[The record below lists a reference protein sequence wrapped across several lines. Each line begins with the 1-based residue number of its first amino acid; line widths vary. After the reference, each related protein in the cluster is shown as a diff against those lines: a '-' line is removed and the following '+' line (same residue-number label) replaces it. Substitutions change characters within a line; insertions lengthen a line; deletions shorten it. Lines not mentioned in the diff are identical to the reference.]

1 MATKAD
7 DELLET
13 PPDAQTELDAA
24 PPETVD
30 VASTTEGAEAVVQK
44 LPYEELGLDESYK
57 DAADYQ
63 TVAKRLADER
73 KQAEEQFN
81 QRLVATQHE
90 WERRT
95 AENWQQYQLR
105 QQQSAAQPATAQEKA
120 KWWNVPAD
128 VQAEWFDQYVKIDPE
143 TGEHKIVGAPA
154 GVEEKML
161 AYAKHKREHDQRF
174 NYDRENY
181 LREAVSHIVPEM
193 VRAQIEEFE
202 EVRVANQEVA
212 EFERENAT
220 WLYES
225 YIDERTQQRVFVQEM
240 DYTAN
245 PPVLRPKLSSAGQ
258 QVVGTANNIAA
269 GNRRKAR
276 MALDYASKYLLGEQY
291 LDSQLAARRAEQ
303 AKETSDKRRLDAADA
318 NSKRRGN
325 RNGSEG
331 KVETRDAPA
340 QNTSSRAMFSALFDS
355 LASPDGTFDPAAV

>member
-13 PPDAQTELDAA
+13 LPDAQTELDAA

-30 VASTTEGAEAVVQK
+30 AASTTEGAEAVVAK

-73 KQAEEQFN
+73 KQATEEFN
-81 QRLVATQHE
+81 QRLA
-90 WERRT
+90 
-95 AENWQQYQLR
+95 AEQRNWQQQTQDFLTQKQWR
-105 QQQSAAQPATAQEKA
+105 EEQRAKAEAAKQVETKKWFDNHGVQP
-120 KWWNVPAD
+120 
-128 VQAEWFDQYVKIDPE
+128 EWFDQFIKTDPE
-143 TGEHKIVGAPA
+143 TGESKIVGAPP

-161 AYAKHKREHDQRF
+161 AYAKHRREHDQRF
-174 NYDRENY
+174 NYDREGY
-181 LREAVSHIVPEM
+181 FREAVNTFVPDIVREQVQQIM
-193 VRAQIEEFE
+193 AAQHEQHALSQLEHE
-202 EVRVANQEVA
+202 SAA
-212 EFERENAT
+212 
-220 WLYES
+220 WLYQHQDDQLLRDPEGS
-225 YIDERTQQRVFVQEM
+225 PFLSPVGVEVMGYARQLHQRGLGSQSECFV
-240 DYTAN
+240 
-245 PPVLRPKLSSAGQ
+245 
-258 QVVGTANNIAA
+258 
-269 GNRRKAR
+269 
-276 MALDYASKYLLGEQY
+276 
-291 LDSQLAARRAEQ
+291 AARDAIMGRALLAERARAEH
-303 AKETSDKRRLDAADA
+303 ATKTKETSDKRRLDAADA